1 MFKKTRIQ
9 LTALNAIIFFIVI
22 AMLSTIIYLYSEAM
36 VYKNVDDSLLEAA
49 KNPLHLMMPLQNNNG
64 PTIFEARQG
73 QNRKTFKNRN
83 LNVDI
88 NYWNEQNKMLSFYG
102 ENVYTENVEA
112 FVPNEL
118 DEFHKVE
125 TEGLSFQTYTVALNP
140 QIVIGNQVI
149 ISKIQFV
156 RETKTEE
163 ALLHNLLM
171 ILIIGNVVGA
181 IAVVGIGY
189 YLSGRAL
196 VPINKAWEKQQQF
209 VSDASHELRT
219 PLTVIQTRSDLLL
232 REPGATIEEKIL
244 DVSAISKET
253 RRLSKLVSNLLTL
266 ARSDSNQIELNK
278 VDFKLDNLLNE
289 IVEQFVDIAEFQE
302 KELTL
307 EVEEGLEFYGDKE
320 RIHQL
325 MVILIDNALK
335 FTKAEGNIKINCY
348 GIGNLVQITVA
359 DTGIGINPDCLPRV
373 FDRFYQG
380 EKSRTNTEGTG
391 LGLSIA
397 KWIVEK
403 HAGKIN
409 VESVLEEGTIFNIT
423 LPKTK
428 KN

>member
-1 MFKKTRIQ
+1 MFKKTKIQ

-22 AMLSTIIYLYSEAM
+22 AMLSTIIYIYSETM

-49 KNPLHLMMPLQNNNG
+49 KNPLPLIMPMQNNDG

-73 QNRKTFKNRN
+73 QNRKAFKNRD
-83 LNVDI
+83 LRVDI
-88 NYWNEQNKMLSFYG
+88 NYWNEHNQLLSFYG
-102 ENVYTENVEA
+102 ESVYTENVKA
-112 FVPNEL
+112 FVPNEI
-118 DEFHKVE
+118 EVFQKVE
-125 TEGLSFQTYTVALNP
+125 TEDHSFQTYTIALSP
-140 QIVIGNQVI
+140 QIVIGNQVV

-156 RETKTEE
+156 RETKSEE

-196 VPINKAWEKQQQF
+196 IPINKAWEKQQQF

-219 PLTVIQTRSDLLL
+219 PLTIIQTRSDLLL
-232 REPGATIEEKIL
+232 REPESTIEDKIL

-253 RRLSKLVSNLLTL
+253 RRLSKLVTNLLIL

-278 VDFKLDNLLNE
+278 IDFRLDNLLNE

-302 KELTL
+302 KELSL

-348 GIGNLVQITVA
+348 GIGNLIQITVA
-359 DTGIGINPDCLPRV
+359 DTGVGINPECLPRV

-380 EKSRTNTEGTG
+380 DKSRTNNDGTG

-409 VESVLEEGTIFNIT
+409 VESVFGEGTIFNIT